1 MFEHFQETSRFSSEG
16 KIALIVRLALITSG
30 WLERW
35 IIFGQRT
42 ETIFSFLSYKGFHN
56 LLISLSLS
64 ISFIFLLLLKNS
76 TISFGPRERGFH
88 ESLTLLALRSKLQ
101 YSHRIRQYRRIERV
115 QLPIHRQIPFESSNY
130 RVANCCGFR
139 APPPTPSTAP
149 SPAAKVI
156 TKESGFHK
164 GATRISN
171 YHPG

>member
-1 MFEHFQETSRFSSEG
+1 MDNIWSTNRNDLFFPFLQRFSQSP
-16 KIALIVRLALITSG
+16 RL
-30 WLERW
+30 
-35 IIFGQRT
+35 
-42 ETIFSFLSYKGFHN
+42 
-56 LLISLSLS
+56 SLSLS

-76 TISFGPRERGFH
+76 TISFGPREKGFH

-171 YHPG
+171 YYPG